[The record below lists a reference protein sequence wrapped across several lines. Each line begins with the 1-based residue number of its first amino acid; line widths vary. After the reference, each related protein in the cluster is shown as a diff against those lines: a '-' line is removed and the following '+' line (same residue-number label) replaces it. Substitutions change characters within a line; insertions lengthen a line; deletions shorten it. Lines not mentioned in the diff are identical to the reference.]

1 MGWLTRK
8 EFPGPPELECAGR
21 ALAGELRTLFERTIA
36 ERSERE
42 REREEREDWVMAL
55 RTGLFRV
62 VSGFNV
68 EVPEEFQM
76 ALLDRGD
83 RMVFH
88 AGDRKTLT
96 LIYGN
101 DCVVIESKSDYPRLP
116 LPMSLRVWRGSG
128 GDLRFRAVPDSPA
141 FPKPIM
147 TQAEFLSSVLRMACN
162 RDFADGAKC

>member
-1 MGWLTRK
+1 MLY
-8 EFPGPPELECAGR
+8 
-21 ALAGELRTLFERTIA
+21 
-36 ERSERE
+36 
-42 REREEREDWVMAL
+42 
-55 RTGLFRV
+55 RV

-116 LPMSLRVWRGSG
+116 LPMSLRVWRGSC
-128 GDLRFRAVPDSPA
+128 L
-141 FPKPIM
+141 
-147 TQAEFLSSVLRMACN
+147 
-162 RDFADGAKC
+162 